1 MVRSHI
7 KRRIFDVFSIVT
19 LFWCRN
25 SPNPLGHF
33 AFRAGL
39 YSEFLGFA
47 GKPFSFFLVTSDARL
62 WRSEVDSPSK
72 RAFPWAKG
80 TWLYWISSPIVEEQI
95 GSHLHV
101 SSFVGLVATRTPTYL
116 YGNKANDKAKV
127 ADSYR

>member
-1 MVRSHI
+1 MLVGRLVVEYLFSSFFGAETAPIPLVISLFVPACIRSFLDL
-7 KRRIFDVFSIVT
+7 RCLNAFLLLFGDVG
-19 LFWCRN
+19 C
-25 SPNPLGHF
+25 PPLALRSG
-33 AFRAGL
+33 
-39 YSEFLGFA
+39 
-47 GKPFSFFLVTSDARL
+47 FSFKEGF
-62 WRSEVDSPSK
+62 SPK
-72 RAFPWAKG
+72 KG

>member
-1 MVRSHI
+1 MPKLPQSLGSFRFSCWP
-7 KRRIFDVFSIVT
+7 VFGVSWI
-19 LFWCRN
+19 C
-25 SPNPLGHF
+25 
-33 AFRAGL
+33 
-39 YSEFLGFA
+39 